1 MKAKSLAA
9 SILLASNP
17 IASNLLA
24 LVLIILVA
32 ISTAASQGPY
42 GQQYGY
48 GDCQKQF
55 IIGVDLQKAS
65 TQVNPAGFSVYIDG
79 AYIGSTDGDGK
90 LVVTAYGGQHI
101 INVSKQVGTDTY
113 SGGWTGTI
121 ECYYPT
127 GGTNYVPI
135 MINQIPGETSA
146 QVQSAQ
152 VQSAQ
157 AQPLINIPKP
167 ANLEDIILIVVIAVA
182 LIIGIIIVLKSL
194 RYFLVNAILGLLV
207 LYLANAFAGLNVAYT
222 WLVIVIC
229 AIGGIAGAII
239 VIILHLYGMPI

>member
-32 ISTAASQGPY
+32 IPTAASQGPY

-79 AYIGSTDGDGK
+79 AYIGSTDGNGK

-113 SGGWTGTI
+113 SGSWTGTI

-135 MINQIPGETSA
+135 TINQIPSETSA
-146 QVQSAQ
+146 QVQSGQVQLGQVQSGQVQSAQ

-157 AQPLINIPKP
+157 VQPLINIPKP

-182 LIIGIIIVLKSL
+182 LIIGIIIVLKSI

-207 LYLANAFAGLNVAYT
+207 LYLANAFAGLN
-222 WLVIVIC
+222 
-229 AIGGIAGAII
+229 
-239 VIILHLYGMPI
+239 